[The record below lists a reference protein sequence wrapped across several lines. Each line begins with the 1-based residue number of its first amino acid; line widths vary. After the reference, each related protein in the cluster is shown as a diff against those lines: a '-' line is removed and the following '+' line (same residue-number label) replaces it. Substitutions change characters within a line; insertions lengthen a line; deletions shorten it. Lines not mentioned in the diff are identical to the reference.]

1 MSRRLTAHAAA
12 STWGW
17 ARWPLFG
24 GIVGIAV
31 WIGTHLH
38 DGGPLQHG
46 MAAAV
51 GLLIAGTLATAYPR
65 CPRCGQHLFAPTPDG
80 GRRLVRPRQRCGK
93 CNLDLTRYS
102 PADPR
107 AKKE

>member
-24 GIVGIAV
+24 GIVGTAL
-31 WIGTHLH
+31 WIGTHIH
-38 DGGPLQHG
+38 EGGPLQHG

-51 GLLIAGTLATAYPR
+51 GLLIAGTLTTAYPR

>member
-24 GIVGIAV
+24 GIVGAAV
-31 WIGTHLH
+31 WVGSFLH
-38 DGGPLQHG
+38 EDQPLLYG
-46 MAAAV
+46 LTAAV
-51 GLLIAGTLATAYPR
+51 GLVIAGALAAAYPR
-65 CPRCGQHLFAPTPDG
+65 CPRCGQHLFAASPEG
-80 GRRLVRPRQRCGK
+80 GRRLFRPRSRCGK